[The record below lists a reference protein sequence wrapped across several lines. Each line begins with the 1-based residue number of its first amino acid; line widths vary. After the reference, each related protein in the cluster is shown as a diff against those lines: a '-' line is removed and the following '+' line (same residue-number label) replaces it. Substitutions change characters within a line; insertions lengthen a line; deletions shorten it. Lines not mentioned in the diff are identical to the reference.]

1 MTGVSIAIVN
11 LACVVLALVVVR
23 RLFREVL
30 HARFLIFVIAVLA
43 GASLGAA
50 CLFVENLFFR
60 WIGVYAD
67 VTRELVAHASD
78 ATTSAQAGFGGAGF
92 GGALLAMLLFAAPL
106 EEGGKLL
113 AVWPL
118 HSRDQLVTR
127 ADSLFSA
134 LSVTG
139 GFAVWEGTIL
149 ALYLEQ
155 RFVLGR
161 VLLVTVG
168 HFFFAGVWSFV
179 LGDSLRRKRL
189 GLAWAAATLFHGL
202 FDHIVLVR
210 GEGAMAVLVPV
221 LLSMAALSAW
231 GVRSVGALPRALQWV
246 LPPEAELQGAF
257 VRPAGGVKWR
267 WTLIGAMVVTGL
279 ALTALIIAVVVGH
292 RIGIDFAAA
301 DEGDVRA
308 NGPLVLLGAS
318 VMTAFPVAGY
328 LITRASGAR
337 SIIEAGVGSALSLTG
352 LVVALTFSAPVTV
365 VFTLPVLPVAIG
377 LTCVGAWFGVGR

>member
-1 MTGVSIAIVN
+1 MTGVSVAVVN
-11 LACVVLALVVVR
+11 LACVALVLVVVR
-23 RLFREVL
+23 RLFRDVL
-30 HARFLIFVIAVLA
+30 HARTLIFAIAVMA

-50 CLFVENLFFR
+50 CLFVENTFFR

-67 VTRELVAHASD
+67 VSQNLVTNSSD
-78 ATTSAQAGFGGAGF
+78 SVSSAQAGF

-113 AVWPL
+113 TVWPL
-118 HSRDQLVTR
+118 HSRAQLETR

-134 LSVTG
+134 LCVAG
-139 GFAVWEGTIL
+139 GFALWEGTSH

-155 RFVLGR
+155 RFVLAR

-189 GLAWAAATLFHGL
+189 GLAWANATLFHGL

-221 LLSMAALSAW
+221 LLSMAALSVW

-257 VRPAGGVKWR
+257 VRPVGGVKWR
-267 WTLIGAMVVTGL
+267 WTLIGAMVVTGV
-279 ALTALIIAVVVGH
+279 ALTALVVAVVVGH

-318 VMTAFPVAGY
+318 IMTAFPVAGY

-337 SIIEAGVGSALSLTG
+337 SIIEAAIGAALSLTG

-365 VFTLPVLPVAIG
+365 VFTLPMLPVAIG

>member
-1 MTGVSIAIVN
+1 MTGVSVAVVN
-11 LACVVLALVVVR
+11 LACVALVLVVVR
-23 RLFREVL
+23 RLFRDVL
-30 HARFLIFVIAVLA
+30 HARTLTFAIAVMA

-50 CLFVENLFFR
+50 CLFVENTFFR

-67 VTRELVAHASD
+67 VSQNLVTNSSD
-78 ATTSAQAGFGGAGF
+78 SVSSAQAGF

-113 AVWPL
+113 TVWPL
-118 HSRDQLVTR
+118 HSRAQLETR

-134 LSVTG
+134 LCVAG
-139 GFAVWEGTIL
+139 GFALWEGTSH

-155 RFVLGR
+155 RFVLAR

-189 GLAWAAATLFHGL
+189 GLAWASATLFHGL

-221 LLSMAALSAW
+221 LLSMAALSVW

-257 VRPAGGVKWR
+257 VRPVGGVKWR
-267 WTLIGAMVVTGL
+267 WTLIGAMVVTGV
-279 ALTALIIAVVVGH
+279 ALTALVVAVVVGH

-318 VMTAFPVAGY
+318 IMTAFPVAGY

-337 SIIEAGVGSALSLTG
+337 SIIEAAIGAALSLTG
-352 LVVALTFSAPVTV
+352 LVVALTLSAPVTV
-365 VFTLPVLPVAIG
+365 VFTLPMLPVAIG